1 MVDWE
6 KGNVQ
11 PFKKKFCDDSLAE
24 NNLKKNLRIALV
36 GNPNSGKST
45 VFNALTGLNQKI
57 ANFPGV
63 TVDKKTGTG
72 TLIDND
78 GKKNEAEFIDLPGIY
93 SLYPKSPDEEIPFR
107 ILCDPNNEL
116 HPDIVIL
123 IADGTN
129 LKRNLFLCS
138 QVIDLKIPVVL
149 VINMMDMMRY
159 KGIAVDYEA
168 ISQKLGVPVVPMN
181 ARKGEGLAELKN
193 ALTQALSVS
202 EKEFLDIRTFAP
214 EVVDG
219 IISTVNVSSNYDAFL
234 VANNLHIITNFEI
247 QQHKKDKIKELCVQ
261 HHFDAQK
268 MQARESLERY
278 KKISELMSESVSQVS
293 ALRKSYTHAID
304 NVLTHRV
311 FGYLIFL
318 VILFLIFQS
327 IFAFA
332 AYPMNLIDSGFA
344 WLSSQV
350 KDALPAGLLND
361 LIVNGIL
368 AGLNGIVVFIP
379 QIALLFFFI
388 AILEDT
394 GYMARAS
401 FIMDKLMRRFGLNGK
416 SVIPLMSG
424 VACAVPAIMSTRT
437 IQNWKERIITI
448 LVTPLMSC
456 SARLPVYTLLISLII
471 PNKYVYGIN
480 EQGLVLMFMY
490 LIGFAA
496 AIGSAWVLKKII
508 RMKERSYFMM
518 ELPLYR
524 VPRWSTIGLH
534 IIEKVKVFLF
544 DAGKVIIS
552 ISIILW
558 VMSSFAPGD
567 RFKMIE
573 EKYHQPQF
581 ATMSQQD
588 IAKEIK
594 SEKLQSSYAGIMGRV
609 IEPVIK
615 PLGFDWKIGI
625 ALVTS
630 FAAREVFVGTMST
643 IYSVGDQGAT
653 KLTVREKMQNEIN
666 QDTGAPRYTFAV
678 GLSLMLFYA
687 FAMQCMSTVAVVFR
701 ETKHIRWPLIQFL
714 YMFAL
719 AYVSSLVA
727 YQLLKP

>member
-1 MVDWE
+1 MS
-6 KGNVQ
+6 KRA
-11 PFKKKFCDDSLAE
+11 LH
-24 NNLKKNLRIALV
+24 IALV

-45 VFNALTGLNQKI
+45 VFNALTGMNQKV

-63 TVDKKTGTG
+63 TVDKKIGTTTFIAEG
-72 TLIDND
+72 
-78 GKKNEAEFIDLPGIY
+78 GKKISAEIIDLPGIY
-93 SLYPKSPDEEIPFR
+93 SLYPKSIDEEIPFR

-116 HPDIVIL
+116 HPDAVIIV
-123 IADGTN
+123 ADGTN

-149 VINMMDMMRY
+149 VINMADMMRD
-159 KGIAVDYEA
+159 KGLQVDFNAV
-168 ISQKLGVPVVPMN
+168 SQKLGVPVIKMN
-181 ARKGEGLAELKN
+181 ARKGEGLDELKK
-193 ALTQALSVS
+193 AIMGPLAVPQHD
-202 EKEFLDIRTFAP
+202 FLDIRSFAP

-219 IISTVNVSSNYDAFL
+219 IRAAIHTTSNYDAFL
-234 VANNLHIITNFEI
+234 AANNLHIITDFEM
-247 QQHKKDKIKELCVQ
+247 QKVKKDRIKTLCEEFR
-261 HHFDAQK
+261 FDSRQ
-268 MQARESLERY
+268 MQARETLERY
-278 KKISELMSESVSQVS
+278 KKISLLMNDTVTQTS
-293 ALRKSYTHAID
+293 ALRKSYTNAID
-304 NVLTHRV
+304 NVLTHRF

-318 VILFLIFQS
+318 AILFVIFQF

-332 AYPMNLIDSGFA
+332 SYPMDLIDKGFA
-344 WLSSQV
+344 LLNSKV
-350 KDALPAGLLND
+350 KNVLPAGLLND
-361 LIVNGIL
+361 LLVNGIL

-448 LVTPLMSC
+448 FVTPLMSC
-456 SARLPVYTLLISLII
+456 SARLPVYTLLIALII
-471 PNKYVYGIN
+471 PSRYYYGIN
-480 EQGLVLMFMY
+480 LQGLVLMLMY
-490 LIGFAA
+490 LIGFVA
-496 AIGSAWVLKKII
+496 AIGSAYVLKKII
-508 RMKERSYFMM
+508 RAKERSYFMM

-558 VMSSFAPGD
+558 VLSSFAPGNS
-567 RFKMIE
+567 FQAIE
-573 EKYHQPQF
+573 EKYRQPIYASIPAEDLEKKIQ
-581 ATMSQQD
+581 
-588 IAKEIK
+588 
-594 SEKLQSSYAGIMGRV
+594 SEKLESSYAGIRGRV
-609 IEPVIK
+609 IEPAIK
-615 PLGFDWKIGI
+615 PIGFDWKIGI
-625 ALVTS
+625 ALITS

-643 IYSVGDQGAT
+643 IYSVGDEGKTQHT
-653 KLTVREKMQNEIN
+653 LKEKMQHEIN
-666 QDTGAPRYTFAV
+666 PDTGLPRYTLAV

-687 FAMQCMSTVAVVFR
+687 FAMQCMSTVAVVYR
-701 ETKHIRWPLIQFL
+701 ETKGSRWPIIQFI

-719 AYVSSLVA
+719 AYCSSLLI